1 MDVITAVAL
10 SVHLGLTEPYN
21 GVHPHIRVEE
31 SAFIAGAYINSLTK
45 LSAYAGVNVNLSDH
59 WFIDVGYV
67 TGYGSDIPVFARF
80 GYTQDGV
87 NIFMA
92 PAYETD
98 NPGIVLGF
106 EYELR

>member
-1 MDVITAVAL
+1 VN
-10 SVHLGLTEPYN
+10 Y
-21 GVHPHIRVEE
+21 
-31 SAFIAGAYINSLTK
+31 FAYINSLTK
-45 LSAYAGVNVNLSDH
+45 LSAYAGVNVNLSEH

-67 TGYGSDIPVFARF
+67 TGYPVDVPIFARF

-87 NIFMA
+87 NLFMA
-92 PAYETD
+92 PALENN